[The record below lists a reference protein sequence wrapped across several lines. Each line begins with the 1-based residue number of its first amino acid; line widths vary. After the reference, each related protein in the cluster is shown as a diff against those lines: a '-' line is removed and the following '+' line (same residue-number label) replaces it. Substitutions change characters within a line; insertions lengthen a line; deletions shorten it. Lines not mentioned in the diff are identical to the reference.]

1 MGVLDKLDNA
11 TVGTK
16 SVELILD
23 AALDARW
30 EALSRDL
37 DTALTED
44 TKSVPN
50 ADGQGSSLALP
61 ALTKTVNEMDEIR
74 DEVLA
79 SKVTFVFEP
88 MDWRERIALQ
98 AEHPPRENDLLDQTR
113 GYNAVTFI
121 PALIRAAC
129 VKVVDADGDE
139 ATEIPDEKWDNLLG
153 NPEADPPVKPKLA
166 HQQVARLFAAA
177 QQTDQGAS
185 RVPPSARFLLGVQD
199 SGASLA
205 QPSPGTSPRSGSA
218 AGSRRGSRRSSTAK
232 KAASRK
238 AGSSAS

>member
-16 SVELILD
+16 TVELILD

-30 EALSRDL
+30 EALSRGL
-37 DTALTED
+37 DSAITAD
-44 TKSVPN
+44 TQVDD
-50 ADGQGSSLALP
+50 AGQAPSLALP
-61 ALTKTVNEMDEIR
+61 ATTKIVDEMDAIR
-74 DEVLA
+74 DQVEA

-98 AEHPPRENDLLDQTR
+98 AEHPPRDNTFLDQAR
-113 GYNAVTFI
+113 GYNPLTFI

-129 VKVVDADGDE
+129 VKVVDTDGDE

-166 HQQVARLFAAA
+166 QQQVAKLFAAA
-177 QQTDQGAS
+177 QQTDQGAT
-185 RVPPSARFLLGVQD
+185 RVPPSARYLLGVQD

-205 QPSPGTSPRSGSA
+205 QPSPGTSPRSDSA
-218 AGSRRGSRRSSTAK
+218 AGSRRGSRKSSTAK
-232 KAASRK
+232 KAAPKK
-238 AGSSAS
+238 AESSAS